1 MRKDEAWLLDVL
13 LACRE
18 ALEFVGGVSQEE
30 FLADRQI
37 QSAVSMKLEIIGE
50 AARAL
55 SAECKQA
62 HPEVPW
68 RDIVGLRHR
77 IVHEYFRLDLAV
89 IWEILHKDVPELID
103 LVQPLVPPEGE
114 M

>member
-18 ALEFVGGVSQEE
+18 ALEFVDGVSQEE
-30 FLADRQI
+30 FLGDRQL

-62 HPEVPW
+62 HPDIPW
-68 RDIVGLRHR
+68 QAIVGLRHR
-77 IVHEYFRLDLAV
+77 IVHEYFRLDLDI
-89 IWEILHKDVPELID
+89 IWDILQKDVPELIG
-103 LVQPLVPPEGE
+103 LVQPLVPPEDE
-114 M
+114 V